1 MKTAVDWLI
10 EQILEFPLDD
20 STDDSTNAAH
30 LKKHVNKITVFEKAK
45 EMEKKQITDAYDI
58 SGMRSVLYDE
68 QQGDGQDYYN
78 YLINDFS
85 E

>member
-1 MKTAVDWLI
+1 
-10 EQILEFPLDD
+10 
-20 STDDSTNAAH
+20 
-30 LKKHVNKITVFEKAK
+30 
-45 EMEKKQITDAYDI
+45 MEKKQITDAYDI